1 MTALEH
7 RVAKLEAELLKVR
20 FDDLSDDE
28 LRAYAATFPFK
39 SHKQYEAI
47 IALVLRHPSTL
58 PIIHDDPDWV
68 TPGTRPESVS
78 NVMGGPI

>member
-28 LRAYAATFPFK
+28 LRAYAYAQPFK
-39 SHKQYEAI
+39 SPKQYEAL
-47 IALVLRHPSTL
+47 IALINRRGSAF
-58 PIIHDDPDWV
+58 PIIHDDPEWA
-68 TPGTRPESVS
+68 TPETPYE
-78 NVMGGPI
+78 PIQTNA

>member
-7 RVAKLEAELLKVR
+7 RVAKLEADLLKVR
-20 FDDLSDDE
+20 FEELSDDE

-39 SHKQYEAI
+39 SPKQYEAI

-58 PIIHDDPDWV
+58 PIIYDDPDWAE
-68 TPGTRPESVS
+68 R
-78 NVMGGPI
+78 